1 MPGNMFRSGSTAP
14 IVRWCGG
21 IPALLEG
28 DFYQTSTAAPASCSP
43 RATACPRHTSHA
55 GHASHQTRLTSHVTH
70 HTSRVTLHS
79 QVTRHTSMDVTVTYP
94 GYEPKISVVFSL
106 FRLCCKR
113 HTTGA
118 GKQWCRCLHGM
129 YICHL
134 HMLHSCAHV
143 TAAVG
148 ATAAAAGGGV
158 GAALSQPTPSLVT
171 DGDA

>member
-1 MPGNMFRSGSTAP
+1 M
-14 IVRWCGG
+14 
-21 IPALLEG
+21 LEG

-94 GYEPKISVVFSL
+94 GYEPKFSVVFSL

-113 HTTGA
+113 HTTGSDSELMMSQPSRP
-118 GKQWCRCLHGM
+118 GVGGGETVVPVFTW
-129 YICHL
+129 YVHL
-134 HMLHSCAHV
+134 SFTHV
-143 TAAVG
+143 TLVCPCDSRRG
-148 ATAAAAGGGV
+148 GDGSRCRRGGGSS
-158 GAALSQPTPSLVT
+158 AVT
-171 DGDA
+171 ADAVTRH